1 MNWRLKS
8 FSELLVDELY
18 DLLSLRSLVFV
29 LEQNCIFHDM
39 DGKDQQSMHLMGYD
53 GDTLVAYTRLV
64 PAGVSYAEM
73 SIGRVVTH
81 PDHRRTGAGKALM
94 QQSIV
99 CIRELWGDHPIRI
112 GAQQYLK
119 AFYESFGFVQQ
130 GDVYIEDGIPH
141 MEMVLQ

>member
-29 LEQNCIFHDM
+29 LEQSCIFHDM
-39 DGKDQQSMHLMGYD
+39 DGKDRQSMHLMGYE
-53 GDTLVAYTRLV
+53 GNTLVAYTRLV
-64 PAGVSYAEM
+64 PAGIAYAEM

-81 PDHRRTGAGKALM
+81 PQYRRTGAGRELM
-94 QQSIV
+94 QQSII
-99 CIRELWGDHPIRI
+99 CIRELWGNHPIRI

-119 AFYESFGFVQQ
+119 AFYESFGFVQE
-130 GDVYIEDGIPH
+130 GEVYIEDGIPH
-141 MEMVLQ
+141 MEMVL